1 MLAGEHRL
9 AVCAIFEPDVL
20 RPRPEI
26 TREQQ
31 PQHTA
36 PNYKISSMLFKMKPA
51 GPSAFVVVQ
60 RAQKFVDTF
69 LRLLEARSPHV
80 SLATL

>member
-1 MLAGEHRL
+1 
-9 AVCAIFEPDVL
+9 
-20 RPRPEI
+20 
-26 TREQQ
+26 
-31 PQHTA
+31 
-36 PNYKISSMLFKMKPA
+36 MLFKMKPA